1 VSTPRTAPGPSH
13 GPAILDVMTRGRR
26 LIKPGMWLGSDTSN
40 GTPQPEVTAAARRAT
55 KRAEQRL
62 SAIKA
67 KRAA

>member
-1 VSTPRTAPGPSH
+1 
-13 GPAILDVMTRGRR
+13 MTRGRR

>member
-1 VSTPRTAPGPSH
+1 VRVGVIAGACDTA
-13 GPAILDVMTRGRR
+13 VMTRERR
-26 LIKPGMWLGSDTSN
+26 MIKPGMWLGSDRST
-40 GTPQPEVTAAARRAT
+40 GAPQPEVTAAAERAA

>member
-1 VSTPRTAPGPSH
+1 VSAARRRAPSH
-13 GPAILDVMTRGRR
+13 GPAILEAMTRGPR
-26 LIKPGMWLGSDTSN
+26 LIKPSMWLGSDASP
-40 GTPQPEVTAAARRAT
+40 GTAQPEVTAAAKRAA